1 MPPLSSELQY
11 MLVLLGLFVVPRALQ
26 RARIPSA
33 ITCVALGA
41 ALGMGAHLFAQDRV
55 IPLLSTF
62 GIVSLF
68 LFAGLEVDFNELRK
82 GARVVSEHLAVQLVL
97 LAATS
102 FAALRLFGIEARAAV
117 LLALAL
123 LTPSTGFI
131 LDSLEG
137 FGLSADHRFWV
148 KSKAIATEIV
158 ALTALFVTVKSS
170 NGASLALSSAA
181 LLAMVAALPVAFQLF
196 ARWVLPY
203 APRSE
208 FSFLVIVA
216 VFCALLTR
224 RLGVYYLVGA
234 FVVGV
239 TAVRLRA
246 RLPMLASERLV
257 VGIELFATF
266 FIPFYFFKA
275 GLHLHAGD
283 FTPVSV
289 GIGLAFL
296 AVMTPLRLLSVVLH
310 RGISLREPS
319 KQSYRVGMSLVPTLV
334 FNIVLADILKERFA
348 LASHLYGALI
358 VYALGTTLLP
368 GFALRVPAPEFDTP
382 EVPPAQG
389 HRGASE

>member
-1 MPPLSSELQY
+1 MPKVSPELQY

-26 RARIPSA
+26 RFRIPSA

-41 ALGMGAHLFAQDRV
+41 ALGMGAHLFASDRT
-55 IPLLSTF
+55 IPLLSTL
-62 GIVSLF
+62 GIVTMF
-68 LFAGLEVDFNELRK
+68 LFAGLEVDFVELRK
-82 GARVVSEHLAVQLVL
+82 GARVVAEHLVVQLLL
-97 LAATS
+97 LAVTT
-102 FAALRLFGIEARAAV
+102 FAAWKVFGLEVRAAV

-131 LDSLEG
+131 LDSLAG

-158 ALTALFVTVKSS
+158 ALIALFVTVKSS
-170 NGASLALSSAA
+170 NSASLAYSSAA
-181 LLAMVAALPVAFQLF
+181 LLGMIALLPVVFQAF

-216 VFCALLTR
+216 VFCAMLTR

-257 VGIELFATF
+257 VGIELFASF

-275 GLHLHAGD
+275 GLHLHAED
-283 FTPVSV
+283 FTPASV

-319 KQSYRVGMSLVPTLV
+319 KESYRVGMSLVPTLV
-334 FNIVLADILKERFA
+334 FNIVLADILHERFA
-348 LASHLYGALI
+348 LTSQLYGALI
-358 VYALGTTLLP
+358 VYAIGTTILP
-368 GFALRVPAPEFDTP
+368 GLALRVPAPEFDTP
-382 EVPPAQG
+382 EVPPAQA
-389 HRGASE
+389 H

>member
-1 MPPLSSELQY
+1 MPTLSSELQY
-11 MLVLLGLFVVPRALQ
+11 MLVLLGLFIVPRALQ
-26 RARIPSA
+26 RFRIPSA

-41 ALGMGAHLFAQDRV
+41 ALGMGAHLFGHDKA

-62 GIVSLF
+62 GIVALF
-68 LFAGLEVDFNELRK
+68 LFAGLEVDFAELRK
-82 GARVVSEHLAVQLVL
+82 GARVVAEHIAVQFVL
-97 LAATS
+97 LAVTTLATQ
-102 FAALRLFGIEARAAV
+102 RLFELETRAAV

-123 LTPSTGFI
+123 ATPSTGFI
-131 LDSLEG
+131 LDSLAG

-158 ALTALFVTVKSS
+158 ALIALFVTVKSS
-170 NGASLALSSAA
+170 NGASLAYSSAA
-181 LLAMVAALPVAFQLF
+181 LLGMIAVLPVVFQAF

-216 VFCALLTR
+216 VFCAMLTR

-246 RLPMLASERLV
+246 RLPMLASEHLV
-257 VGIELFATF
+257 AGIELFASF

-275 GLHLHAGD
+275 GLHLRAED
-283 FTPVSV
+283 FTLASV
-289 GIGLAFL
+289 GIGVAFL
-296 AVMTPLRLLSVVLH
+296 VVMTPLRLLSVIFQ
-310 RGISLREPS
+310 RGVSLREPS
-319 KQSYRVGMSLVPTLV
+319 KESYRVGMSLVPTLV
-334 FNIVLADILKERFA
+334 FNIVLADILRERFA
-348 LASHLYGALI
+348 LSPRLYGALI
-358 VYALGTTLLP
+358 VYAIGTTILP
-368 GFALRVPAPEFDTP
+368 GLVLRVPAPEFDTP

-389 HRGASE
+389 H

>member
-1 MPPLSSELQY
+1 MPSISPELQY

-26 RARIPSA
+26 RFRLPSA

-41 ALGMGAHLFAQDRV
+41 ALGMGAHLFAHDTV
-55 IPLLSTF
+55 IPLLATF
-62 GIVSLF
+62 GIVALF
-68 LFAGLEVDFNELRK
+68 LFAGLEVDFDELRR
-82 GARVVSEHLAVQLVL
+82 GARRVIEHIAVQLAL
-97 LAATS
+97 LAATTL
-102 FAALRLFGIEARAAV
+102 AAQRLFGLEARAAV

-131 LDSLEG
+131 LDSLAG
-137 FGLSADHRFWV
+137 FGLSEDHRFWV

-158 ALTALFVTVKSS
+158 ALAALFVTVKSS
-170 NGASLALSSAA
+170 NSTSLAVSSAA
-181 LLAMVAALPVAFQLF
+181 LLGMIAALPVAFHAF
-196 ARWVLPY
+196 ARWVLPF

-216 VFCALLTR
+216 VFCAMLTR

-246 RLPMLASERLV
+246 RLPMLASHSLV
-257 VGIELFATF
+257 AGIELFASF

-275 GLHLHAGD
+275 GLHLHASD
-283 FTPVSV
+283 FTPASV

-296 AVMTPLRLLSVVLH
+296 AVMTPVRLLSVVLH
-310 RGISLREPS
+310 RGIALREPS

-334 FNIVLADILKERFA
+334 FNLVLADILKERFA
-348 LASHLYGALI
+348 LAPQLYGALI
-358 VYALGTTLLP
+358 VYAIGTTLLP
-368 GFALRVPAPEFDTP
+368 GFLLRVPAPEFDTP

-389 HRGASE
+389 QGEPS